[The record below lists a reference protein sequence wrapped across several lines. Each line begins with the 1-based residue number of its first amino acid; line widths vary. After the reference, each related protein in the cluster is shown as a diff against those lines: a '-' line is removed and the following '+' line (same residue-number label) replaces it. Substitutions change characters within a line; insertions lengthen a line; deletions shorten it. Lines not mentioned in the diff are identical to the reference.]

1 MLPNALDEITA
12 ERKNTGGW
20 LRSGASPYQSP
31 IEDEDDDEYE
41 NDRVFARYL
50 LDDAPDST
58 AKGRRDIASRTIF
71 RT

>member
-1 MLPNALDEITA
+1 MGPMGQMGLM
-12 ERKNTGGW
+12 GGH
-20 LRSGASPYQSP
+20 L
-31 IEDEDDDEYE
+31 EDDDDDEYE
-41 NDRVFARYL
+41 NDRAFARYL